1 MSREF
6 SFGGAAQIEE
16 RREEAEFFIKAVID
30 PDEYP
35 YFVSD
40 AASIYDISSLS
51 SEELR
56 LRVERAYG
64 VRITEKDLAIP
75 VWQLLDHLR
84 REGNKDE

>member
-1 MSREF
+1 MSSGF
-6 SFGGAAQIEE
+6 SFGGAKQIEG

-40 AASIYDISSLS
+40 EASIYDISSLS
-51 SEELR
+51 SEDLR

-64 VRITEKDLAIP
+64 VRITEEDLAIP
-75 VWQLLDHLR
+75 VWQLLDRLR
-84 REGNKDE
+84 GGGNQDE